1 MITEYIQSA
10 MRQARY
16 DILEDGTFYGEIPGF
31 QGVWA
36 NEDSLELCREQLQ
49 SVLEGWILLGL
60 RMGHSFPVVG
70 GMRLDVVL
78 EPA

>member
-1 MITEYIQSA
+1 MITEYIQAA

-16 DILEDGTFYGEIPGF
+16 RILEDGSYFGEIPGF

-36 NEDSLELCREQLQ
+36 NDDSLELCREELR

-60 RMGHSFPVVG
+60 RTGHSFPTVDG
-70 GMRLDVVL
+70 LRLEVVL

>member
-1 MITEYIQSA
+1 MITEYIQAA

-16 DILEDGTFYGEIPGF
+16 EILEDGTFYGEIPGF

-36 NEDSLELCREQLQ
+36 NEASLELCREQLQ

-60 RMGHSFPVVG
+60 RMGHSFPVVND
-70 GMRLDVVL
+70 MRLEVVL

>member
-1 MITEYIQSA
+1 MITEYIQAA
-10 MRQARY
+10 MHQARY
-16 DILEDGTFYGEIPGF
+16 KILEDGSYFGEIPGF

-36 NEDSLELCREQLQ
+36 NNENLELCREELQ

-60 RMGHSFPVVG
+60 RMGHSFPAVNDL
-70 GMRLDVVL
+70 RLEVAL